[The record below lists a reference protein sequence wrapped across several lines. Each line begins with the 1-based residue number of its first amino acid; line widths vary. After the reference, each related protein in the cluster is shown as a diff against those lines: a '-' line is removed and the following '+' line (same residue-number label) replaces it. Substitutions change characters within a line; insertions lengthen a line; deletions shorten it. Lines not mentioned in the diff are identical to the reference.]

1 MKLAVLNLTAI
12 GGVLLVAAGSLRA
25 QTPEMLPEP
34 AGNSSGILQ
43 QGPPSV
49 ESWFDSPHSNLQ
61 QQQSDQPSKATTEND
76 NYDVTSAPPGPT
88 SPHPYQSSSG
98 YLWRDGS
105 WYGDFD
111 FVIWHRTTTR
121 GGDFGE
127 EVATNTSSGQNTLT
141 GVGLNVQ
148 GHALPLQAGARGTL
162 GYFLDRDC
170 DNRDHS
176 VEITYLG
183 FNNWEDDNSLVARPS
198 LNGFTFA
205 LQPIPANQLFTGFSN
220 AQQFISN
227 YRSDLQSLELDYR
240 IRNRPGRDQL
250 QMGPDGFW
258 SQHVVQGR
266 TESVFVGLRGLSE
279 EEQYN
284 VNSINSNITGFSG
297 DYKINTKNHL
307 LGLQIGGDC
316 YDVHEGFYWGVKG
329 DVGIYCNFV
338 DGSANVFGTDPSAS
352 ATPLSVQNNAT
363 GQTAAFFGELSFMA
377 GYEVNSHLTLHAGW
391 DLAQLGGL
399 ALAPEQVSFTTRLLS
414 DTPFTRNDG
423 QIFYNGLSVGM
434 EAYW

>member
-1 MKLAVLNLTAI
+1 
-12 GGVLLVAAGSLRA
+12 
-25 QTPEMLPEP
+25 
-34 AGNSSGILQ
+34 
-43 QGPPSV
+43 
-49 ESWFDSPHSNLQ
+49 
-61 QQQSDQPSKATTEND
+61 
-76 NYDVTSAPPGPT
+76 
-88 SPHPYQSSSG
+88 
-98 YLWRDGS
+98 
-105 WYGDFD
+105 
-111 FVIWHRTTTR
+111 
-121 GGDFGE
+121 
-127 EVATNTSSGQNTLT
+127 
-141 GVGLNVQ
+141 
-148 GHALPLQAGARGTL
+148 
-162 GYFLDRDC
+162 
-170 DNRDHS
+170 
-176 VEITYLG
+176 
-183 FNNWEDDNSLVARPS
+183 
-198 LNGFTFA
+198 
-205 LQPIPANQLFTGFSN
+205 
-220 AQQFISN
+220 
-227 YRSDLQSLELDYR
+227 
-240 IRNRPGRDQL
+240 
-250 QMGPDGFW
+250 MGPDGFW

-399 ALAPEQVSFTTRLLS
+399 ALAPEQVSFTDEVTVGHAVHAKRRPDFLQRSVGRYGSLLVRQWSVVSGQWPDMNGLAKYNKPTGCNPWAFFVGVGECLLS
-414 DTPFTRNDG
+414 RQRRTIDRPAADCVAGHPADRDHYRRPG
-423 QIFYNGLSVGM
+423 VDRGGRDLPGGVRRACQEGPSR
-434 EAYW
+434 